1 MEPMALSLSDEAQTQ
16 RWSVERVGAP
26 TTLRLAQL
34 RRVGSF
40 SSDHEQGE
48 EDVASVQHTA
58 KGWQITR
65 HAAAIDIA
73 VQRDFG
79 GFPGFTVR
87 LRDPG
92 AVALLCH
99 RDTVTFSCAQTANEA
114 RLTVELSPGAA
125 TDDDEELS
133 DAESEELCD
142 DHGEAAHED
151 GGDEETADFVP
162 EFQRLSQESAERF
175 SQSQRSLGSQT
186 SNADSAAPI
195 GSQSSVGSACSWEE
209 PDSLELDSG
218 SDLEDSSDFAAAPRA
233 APDAGA
239 AKAKAKASPAMI
251 RYSQEERGATA
262 QEPGGGMSAGAL
274 ASSFALLGGAPG
286 PAPMSDPTTAEVAR
300 EMEERVGASGEA
312 APWSCD
318 SCHYLCSGLAS
329 SCELCSAPRG
339 PPTAAAATVTDTIV
353 DLTDDSV
360 AATVPA
366 STGGA
371 KRDQARAQVAPK
383 QQTKRRKLESL
394 PRAQATANA
403 ATAAI
408 ATASA
413 AAAVTATAVTASAA
427 QAAAS
432 AARPAAAK
440 QGKGRAGAHGQ
451 PDRRKTASDFKNGL
465 GPLPPVTL
473 NMDET
478 VPSRE
483 VKVGGADGVLV
494 HWPAALH
501 PSRPQVC
508 CEHTPHIAT
517 TSAQV
522 LTGLC
527 RDTAAAHAPRRGRA
541 RCRPPRAARKPDRH
555 RQNAC
560 AAEHLP
566 RHAVGAAGGGEGGEE
581 ALLAAL
587 GLCQP
592 DTRTAGPGD
601 ARAQAPAVRSSR
613 YFRARVLC
621 AAARFPSRE
630 P

>member
-1 MEPMALSLSDEAQTQ
+1 MALSLSDEAQTQ
-16 RWSVERVGAP
+16 RWSIERAGAP

-65 HAAAIDIA
+65 HATAIDIA

-142 DHGEAAHED
+142 DHGEAPED
-151 GGDEETADFVP
+151 GGDDEETADFVP

-175 SQSQRSLGSQT
+175 SQSQRSLGSQS

-218 SDLEDSSDFAAAPRA
+218 SDQEDFAAAPRA

-239 AKAKAKASPAMI
+239 AKAKASPAMI
-251 RYSQEERGATA
+251 RYSQEERRGAAA
-262 QEPGGGMSAGAL
+262 QEPGGGMSSGAL
-274 ASSFALLGGAPG
+274 ASSFALLGGGCGGAG
-286 PAPMSDPTTAEVAR
+286 PEPTEVAR

-339 PPTAAAATVTDTIV
+339 PPTAAATATDTIV

-360 AATVPA
+360 AAAVPA

-371 KRDQARAQVAPK
+371 KRDQAQAQAAPK
-383 QQTKRRKLESL
+383 QQTKRRKLESQ
-394 PRAQATANA
+394 PRAQAA
-403 ATAAI
+403 ATATATTTAT

-413 AAAVTATAVTASAA
+413 ATAVTATAVTASAA

-432 AARPAAAK
+432 ATARPAAAK
-440 QGKGRAGAHGQ
+440 QGKARAGGRDQ

-473 NMDET
+473 NMDAT

-494 HWPAALH
+494 HWPSALH

-508 CEHTPHIAT
+508 CEHLRSHLRSRRPALN
-517 TSAQV
+517 SSQV
-522 LTGLC
+522 CVVAG
-527 RDTAAAHAPRRGRA
+527 AAHASRRGRA
-541 RCRPPRAARKPDRH
+541 RRGPTCPARKPDRH
-555 RQNAC
+555 GQNAR
-560 AAEHLP
+560 APEHVP
-566 RHAVGAAGGGEGGEE
+566 RHAVGAAGGGEGSEE

-587 GLCQP
+587 GLCEP
-592 DTRTAGPGD
+592 DTRTAGSGD
-601 ARAQAPAVRSSR
+601 PRAQAPAVS
-613 YFRARVLC
+613 
-621 AAARFPSRE
+621 
-630 P
+630 